1 MDPTD
6 FTLLLGTLQTLCL
19 LLTAAAIV
27 STGVGL
33 LYTAGHRTGWP
44 RVLGHPLIAL
54 VAAGGVVALAALGQ
68 WGITHTVLD
77 TGFAPTDDGWRR
89 VGLVALDPS
98 IAMDASA
105 SLQRWSALCV
115 ATLVPV
121 SWIAAW
127 RFDPA
132 REVSAVVASVVGA
145 VALSLPVLAACGGVL
160 WMADTM
166 IGHEPSDAMW
176 SAWHALEASKWAVAG
191 IAAVGLMAATPVVVH
206 AASKGNVV
214 SPRTLQLSQA
224 LLLVG
229 LAAWSTSRFASEDL
243 ARGPMASLER
253 GEGAWRRPA
262 HERAL
267 PPVLDPTVQ
276 LPIASHC
283 AEVPFNAA
291 QHRVL
296 PLELGAMESAAAS
309 LSTWNEL
316 PEDYRTPILVAAIDR
331 RAQAHVYEPALV
343 KAQALGVTQVAIV
356 TRQEDEQHS
365 LTLGTLRAQSP
376 CVLGQISIGHALRLS
391 SEGSRWTTLAYAAS
405 HPH

>member
-6 FTLLLGTLQTLCL
+6 FTLLLGTLETLCL
-19 LLTAAAIV
+19 LLTAAAIA
-27 STGVGL
+27 SSGTGL
-33 LYTAGHRTGWP
+33 LYTARGRAGWP
-44 RVLGHPLIAL
+44 RVLGHPLVAL
-54 VAAGGVVALAALGQ
+54 VTAGGVVALAALGQ

-77 TGFAPTDDGWRR
+77 ATFAPTDDGWRR
-89 VGLVALDPS
+89 VSLAPLDPS
-98 IAMDASA
+98 VAMDAAA
-105 SLQRWSALCV
+105 SLQRWAALCV

-127 RFDPA
+127 RFDPS
-132 REVSAVVASVVGA
+132 REGSAVVASVVGT
-145 VALSLPVLAACGGVL
+145 VALSLPVLAGCGGVL

-166 IGHEPSDAMW
+166 IDHDPSEAMW
-176 SAWHALEASKWAVAG
+176 GTWHILEASKWAVAG
-191 IAAVGLMAATPVVVH
+191 IAAVGLMAATPVVMH
-206 AASKGNVV
+206 AASRGNVV
-214 SPRTLQLSQA
+214 SSRTLQLSQA

-262 HERAL
+262 AQRAL
-267 PPVLDPTVQ
+267 PPVLDPTLQ

-283 AEVPFNAA
+283 AEVPVNASR
-291 QHRVL
+291 HRVL
-296 PLELGAMESAAAS
+296 PVELGDAGSAAAS

-316 PEDYRTPILVAAIDR
+316 PEDDRTPILVAAVDR

-343 KAQALGVTQVAIV
+343 KAQALGVTQVAII
-356 TRQEDEQHS
+356 TLQEDEQHS

-376 CVLGQISIGHALRLS
+376 CVMGWLSIGHALRLS
-391 SEGSRWTTLAYAAS
+391 AEGSRWTTLAYAAS

>member
-6 FTLLLGTLQTLCL
+6 FTILLCTLKTLCL
-19 LLTAAAIV
+19 LLTAAALV
-27 STGVGL
+27 CAGVGL
-33 LYTAGHRTGWP
+33 LYTATARTGWP
-44 RVLGHPLIAL
+44 RVLGHPLLVL

-68 WGITHTVLD
+68 WGVTHTLLD
-77 TGFAPTDDGWRR
+77 ATFAPTDDGWRR
-89 VGLVALDPS
+89 VRVVGLDPS
-98 IAMDASA
+98 IAMDAAA
-105 SLQRWSALCV
+105 SLQRWAAICV

-127 RFDPA
+127 RFDPS
-132 REVSAVVASVVGA
+132 REVSAVVASVVGTLA
-145 VALSLPVLAACGGVL
+145 ASLPVLAACGGVV
-160 WMADTM
+160 WMADTV
-166 IGHEPSDAMW
+166 IGHDPAESMW
-176 SAWHALEASKWAVAG
+176 GAWHILEASKWAVAG
-191 IAAVGLMAATPVVVH
+191 IAAVGLMAATPVVMH

-253 GEGAWRRPA
+253 GEGAWRRPTPQ
-262 HERAL
+262 RAL

-283 AEVPFNAA
+283 TEVPFDPS

-296 PLELGAMESAAAS
+296 PLELGATESPVAS
-309 LSTWNEL
+309 VSAWDEL
-316 PEDYRTPILVAAIDR
+316 PQDDRTPILVAAVDR
-331 RAQAHVYEPALV
+331 RAQASIYQPAVLR
-343 KAQALGVTQVAIV
+343 AQALGATQVAIV
-356 TRQEDEQHS
+356 TLQQDEEQS

-376 CVLGQISIGHALRLS
+376 CVLGWLSIGHALRLS